1 MTRRGTHLRPLMTA
15 PVWLLLAPMLLVMF
29 ALLAAAVIDLPP
41 MPWSG
46 R

>member
-1 MTRRGTHLRPLMTA
+1 MTRRGTHLRPLMTG
-15 PVWLLLAPMLLVMF
+15 PVALLLAAMWLACL